1 MVGRRQLI
9 SHRNVLNCLLLT
21 LWVHAAQ
28 AQAQV
33 APSCTPV
40 LAAENATFKEAA
52 LEAFREHRYA
62 SAYGRF
68 ARLADAG
75 DTQAAAM
82 ALLMLRQGP
91 ELFGSQWS
99 ASERQQ
105 ICWNTL
111 VINFARFNRAWVGN
125 PAGD

>member
-1 MVGRRQLI
+1 
-9 SHRNVLNCLLLT
+9 LLLA
-21 LWVHAAQ
+21 LGAHSAQ
-28 AQAQV
+28 ALAQIQTV
-33 APSCTPV
+33 PTCSPAA
-40 LAAENATFKEAA
+40 AAENAPFKEAA
-52 LEAFREHRYA
+52 LQAFRDHRYA
-62 SAYGRF
+62 AAYGRF

-91 ELFGSQWS
+91 ELFGNHWS

-111 VINFARFNRAWVGN
+111 VINYARFNRAWVGN